1 MYVGMSPLFYLPENL
16 VRLCLLFHS
25 LCAIS
30 QDRERI
36 EILLKEAHL
45 SYDRPEFYPKP
56 ACPFYQYSLGSLSPY
71 GDELV
76 PLLRHLTS
84 QGARGFESRAFA
96 KESAA
101 FFKSYTGRLSHVPKL
116 FLEATEAGKEGDE
129 AAAPDSQAH
138 GIIKVPLLVAR
149 YAGSPD
155 LLPRVTAAVRVHQC
169 GDESAAASVALARV
183 LEHVVLTGTTTKEA
197 IQAVLTHADRHASRA
212 LGAAERAILETA
224 LAAQYPDPDVI
235 KSKRA
240 TS

>member
-1 MYVGMSPLFYLPENL
+1 MRPPCPFTGFMYVGMSPLFHLPENL

-36 EILLKEAHL
+36 EILLKEAQL
-45 SYDRPEFYPKP
+45 SCDRPEFYPKP
-56 ACPFYQYSLGSLSPY
+56 ACPFYQYPLGSLSPY

-84 QGARGFESRAFA
+84 QGARGFDSRTFA

-169 GDESAAASVALARV
+169 G
-183 LEHVVLTGTTTKEA
+183 
-197 IQAVLTHADRHASRA
+197 
-212 LGAAERAILETA
+212 
-224 LAAQYPDPDVI
+224 
-235 KSKRA
+235 
-240 TS
+240 